1 MATKRIPPVVL
12 SVAAVIAIM
21 ASAID
26 AQSTPGWIN
35 AYRDTATRLIKA
47 ATADDFAWQR
57 LAELT
62 DAYGNR
68 LSGSENLSR
77 AIGWAAETMKKD
89 GLENVR
95 TEKVM
100 VPRWT
105 RGRESAEIIDPARHS
120 FPILGLGGTVVAAAG
135 RLDAGVVVVDGAT

>member
-1 MATKRIPPVVL
+1 METKRIPPVVL
-12 SVAAVIAIM
+12 SAVAVIAIM

-62 DAYGNR
+62 DTYGNR

-77 AIGWAAETMKKD
+77 AIAWAAETMKKVVND
-89 GLENVR
+89 TAT
-95 TEKVM
+95 TEKV
-100 VPRWT
+100 
-105 RGRESAEIIDPARHS
+105 
-120 FPILGLGGTVVAAAG
+120 
-135 RLDAGVVVVDGAT
+135 

>member
-1 MATKRIPPVVL
+1 METKRIPPVVL

-35 AYRDTATRLIKA
+35 AYRDPATRLIKA

-62 DAYGNR
+62 DTYGNR
-68 LSGSENLSR
+68 LSGSDSLPS
-77 AIGWAAETMKKD
+77 AMLLAVETMKIVVKD
-89 GLENVR
+89 TAP

-100 VPRWT
+100 VPKWT
-105 RGRESAEIIDPARHS
+105 RGRESAEIIDPPRH
-120 FPILGLGGTVVAAAG
+120 PL
-135 RLDAGVVVVDGAT
+135 